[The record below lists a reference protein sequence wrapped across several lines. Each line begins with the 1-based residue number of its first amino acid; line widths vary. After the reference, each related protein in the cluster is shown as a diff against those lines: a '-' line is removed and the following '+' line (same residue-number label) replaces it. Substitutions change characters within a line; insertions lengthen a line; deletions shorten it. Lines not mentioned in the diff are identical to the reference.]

1 MKKLLNTLYVL
12 TPESYLTLENS
23 NVIINVENKVKARI
37 PLITLESIVCFNY
50 AGASPQLVY
59 EALKNKIGICFFS
72 PTGKFLYRAQGS
84 YVNSN
89 IIVRE
94 IQYNIAN
101 NESLMLP
108 YIKNMLIGKL
118 ANQKRF
124 LYKFSNNHNLQVDQD
139 KFNNIMNELSTY
151 ITNIQNASNID
162 SIRAYEG
169 KAAQLYFS
177 IFDDLILRDKETF
190 YFKNRNRRPPL
201 DPVNA
206 LLSLTYTILSNDC
219 ANALESVGLDPY
231 CGFMHVARSGRKSLS
246 LDLVEEF
253 RPILADRFVISLI
266 NNRIIIKNDF
276 YTQESGAVYL
286 TQDGRAKFFQE
297 WQKQKQQDIMHPFI
311 KEKINYGLLPYS
323 QALLLS
329 RTIRNDLTEY
339 PVFFYKS

>member
-23 NVIINVENKVKARI
+23 NVIINIDNKIKAKI

-50 AGASPQLVY
+50 AGASPQLIY
-59 EALKNKIGICFFS
+59 EALKNKIGICFLS
-72 PTGKFLYRAQGS
+72 PYGKFLYRAQGS
-84 YVNSN
+84 YINSN
-89 IIVRE
+89 ILIRE
-94 IQYNIAN
+94 IQYDIAN
-101 NESLMLP
+101 NDILILP
-108 YIKNMLIGKL
+108 YIKNMLIGKIT
-118 ANQKRF
+118 NQKRF
-124 LYKFSNNHNLQVDQD
+124 LYKFAKNHTLQVDQD
-139 KFNNIMNELSTY
+139 KFNTIRNELSTY
-151 ITNIQNASNID
+151 VTNIHNAYDID

-169 KAAQLYFS
+169 KAAQTYFS

-190 YFKNRNRRPPL
+190 HFINRSRRPPL

-231 CGFMHVARSGRKSLS
+231 LGFMHVARSGRKSLA

-253 RPILADRFVISLI
+253 RAILADKFVISLI
-266 NNRIIIKNDF
+266 NNRIITKDDF

-286 TQDGRAKFFQE
+286 TQEGKNKFFQE
-297 WQKQKQQDIMHPFI
+297 WQKQKQQELMHPFI
-311 KEKINYGLLPYS
+311 KEKIHYGLLPYS

-329 RTIRNDLTEY
+329 RTIRNDLSEY
-339 PVFFYKS
+339 PVFFYKN